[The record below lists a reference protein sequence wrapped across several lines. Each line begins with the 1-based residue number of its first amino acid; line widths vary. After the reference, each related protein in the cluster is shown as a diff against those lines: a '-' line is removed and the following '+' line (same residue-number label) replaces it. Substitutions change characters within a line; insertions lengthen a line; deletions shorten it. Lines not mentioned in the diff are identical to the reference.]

1 MIKNFSK
8 KRTNYIIL
16 LLSLSFFS
24 HSSGASASMFIKSQ
38 PEKAS
43 LIDHNIQHLG
53 FPVKD
58 VDHSD
63 PWVFARPTPQ
73 TQLSQEIIEE
83 LNLLFPGDNTIEKI
97 GEVYSWVRG
106 NFDKY
111 RGGGRMVAKQS
122 AQQLFNGRKLSG
134 CNDWGLLQT
143 AILRSLKY
151 PVVFMN
157 AVNIQWAKEYRKN
170 ISKGFSGHTFLEI
183 YVKGRWI
190 LMDPTSG
197 HYIEDYDFS
206 DPVLHIHKKRGGF
219 FVYQKGLDQWS
230 MGVKSIENNEK
241 IMIEFALNYPL
252 ETVSIKDKGVKR
264 FIISTKQFFPAISR

>member
-1 MIKNFSK
+1 MIKNFFK

-16 LLSLSFFS
+16 LLGLCFFS
-24 HSSGASASMFIKSQ
+24 YSSGLRASTFVEPH

-43 LIDHNIQHLG
+43 LIDHSLQHLG

-63 PWVFARPTPQ
+63 PWVFARSTPQ
-73 TQLSQEIIEE
+73 TQLSQEIISQ

-97 GEVYSWVRG
+97 GKVHSWVRG
-106 NFDKY
+106 NFEKY
-111 RGGGRMVAKQS
+111 RGGGRMVAKQN
-122 AQQLFNGRKLSG
+122 AQQLFEGRRLSG

-143 AILRSLKY
+143 SILRSLKY

-157 AVNIQWAKEYRKN
+157 AAHIQWAKEYRKN
-170 ISKGFSGHTFLEI
+170 ISEGFTGHTFLEI
-183 YVKGRWI
+183 YVKERWI
-190 LMDPTSG
+190 LMDSTSG
-197 HYIEDYDFS
+197 HYIEDYDFN

-230 MGVKSIENNEK
+230 MGVKSIEDNEK

-252 ETVSIKDKGVKR
+252 EKISIKNKEVKR
-264 FIISTKQFFPAISR
+264 FIRAKK